1 MNNLAQTIE
10 QTAGDANLKILLNT
24 LLAKENDFEDKQRI
38 EFIRSKL
45 QEYDKGTLTKPNEN
59 YTSLNNSQYL
69 NNSLPYEQKNKEINA
84 TETLNKL
91 IGNTAIFGH
100 TNSGKTNFVMKC
112 LYFDKFDDY
121 DMFIYVKHTSAAQV
135 TNNVEQIRE
144 AAISDLILN
153 KNKDPEEANE
163 NFLFFRDYQVEASI
177 QFCESEQ
184 AKSKKKII
192 FFDDIQVGSD
202 ASGSKKNMALITNFM
217 GRCKHANTEV
227 ILAIHKNFDDTKDT
241 RGEANNIV
249 ALNLSERDFNTLFGL
264 KSGNVYWRTVL
275 MKEGKYSKG
284 AIYTSGDQKYYDQ
297 NFKTLVP
304 LLPNIE

>member
-1 MNNLAQTIE
+1 MSADASNIAYQNAILHSIPKDNNAFQNSE
-10 QTAGDANLKILLNT
+10 QLK
-24 LLAKENDFEDKQRI
+24 
-38 EFIRSKL
+38 FIRAQL
-45 QEYDKGTLTKPNEN
+45 EEYEKANKNDRNSHS
-59 YTSLNNSQYL
+59 SLNNITL
-69 NNSLPYEQKNKEINA
+69 TNNSLPLKQKTQEQAA
-84 TETLNKL
+84 TEILNKL
-91 IGNTAIFGH
+91 VGNTAIFGH

-112 LYFDKFDDY
+112 LYFDKFEDY
-121 DMFIYVKHTSAAQV
+121 DMFIYVKHTSPAQI

-144 AAISDLILN
+144 AAITDLILN
-153 KNKDPEEANE
+153 KNKGEDYANE
-163 NFLFFRDYQVEASI
+163 NFLFFRDFQVEESI

-184 AKSKKKII
+184 TKGKKKII

-217 GRCKHANTEV
+217 GRCKHANTET

-241 RGEANNIV
+241 RGETNNIV

-264 KSGNVYWRTVL
+264 KTGNVYWKTVH
-275 MKEGKYSKG
+275 MKEGKFSKG

-304 LLPNIE
+304 LLPNVE

>member
-1 MNNLAQTIE
+1 MDLAYINAVNASLPKDNNTFENNE
-10 QTAGDANLKILLNT
+10 QLK
-24 LLAKENDFEDKQRI
+24 
-38 EFIRSKL
+38 FIRAQL
-45 QEYDKGTLTKPNEN
+45 EEYEKNNNQQRKSFS
-59 YTSLNNSQYL
+59 SLNDVVIA
-69 NNSLPYEQKNKEINA
+69 NNSLPFNKKIQEQAA
-84 TETLNKL
+84 TEVLNKL
-91 IGNTAIFGH
+91 VGNTSIFGH

-112 LYFDKFDDY
+112 LYFDKFEPY
-121 DMFIYVKHTSAAQV
+121 DMFIYVKHTSPAQV

-144 AAISDLILN
+144 AAISDLLLN
-153 KNKDPEEANE
+153 KGKEENYANE
-163 NFLFFRDYQVEASI
+163 NFLFFRDFQVEEAI

-184 AKSKKKII
+184 TKGKKKII

-217 GRCKHANTEV
+217 GRCKHANTET

-241 RGEANNIV
+241 RGETNNLV

-264 KSGNVYWRTVL
+264 KTGNVYWKTIH

-304 LLPNIE
+304 LLPTIE